1 MMGNIMLHLRRI
13 LFIIR
18 KEMLATLKDP
28 KNRIILTLPVIV
40 QSLLFGYVASY
51 NLDSVDYAV
60 LDLSRSRY
68 SEELISGL
76 NGSGIFKRVA
86 TLGNTSQIAPF
97 IDGRKANIVIVIGND
112 FADKITAGKIAP
124 VQVIT
129 DGRNTMTSGIA
140 AGYISSVVAEY
151 NNRLHGGRQ
160 LLHIDSMVWYN
171 PNLISRWGFLAALM
185 PMVSLT
191 QVMILAGLSV
201 AREKENGTFDQL
213 MVTPL
218 LPMEILIGKAI
229 PPLLIGMA
237 QSFIVLAIAVIW
249 FKVALVGSLF
259 TLALIMA
266 VFLLSCVGI
275 GLSISAVAKNMQQV
289 IVYNFVVLLPI
300 MLLSGMATPVRNMP
314 TVLQYFTYINPM
326 RFAID
331 GVRRVYIEGASLSM
345 IASDFIPMLIVA
357 AVTMPL
363 AAWMFR
369 HKLG

>member
-1 MMGNIMLHLRRI
+1 MEHIMLYIHRI
-13 LFIIR
+13 LFMVR
-18 KEMLATLKDP
+18 KEMLTTLKDP
-28 KNRIILTLPVIV
+28 KSRIILIMPVII

-60 LDLSRSRY
+60 LDLSRSRC
-68 SEELISGL
+68 SEELIAEL
-76 NGSGIFKRVA
+76 DGSGIFKRVA
-86 TLGNTSQIAPF
+86 TLGSTSQIARF
-97 IDGRKANIVIVIGND
+97 IDGREAV
-112 FADKITAGKIAP
+112 
-124 VQVIT
+124 
-129 DGRNTMTSGIA
+129 A
-140 AGYISSVVAEY
+140 AAY
-151 NNRLHGGRQ
+151 NSRLHGGHQ
-160 LLHIDSMVWYN
+160 LLHIDPVAWYN
-171 PNLISRWGFLAALM
+171 PNLISRWGFLASLL

-201 AREKENGTFDQL
+201 ARERENGTFDQL

-218 LPMEILIGKAI
+218 LPMEILIGKAV
-229 PPLLIGMA
+229 PPLLIGMV
-237 QSFIVLAIAVIW
+237 QSFIVLSIAVVW

-259 TLALIMA
+259 TLALVMA

-275 GLSISAVAKNMQQV
+275 GLSISAVAQNMQQV

-345 IASDFIPMLIVA
+345 IAYDFIPMLIVA

>member
-1 MMGNIMLHLRRI
+1 MEHIMLYIHRI
-13 LFIIR
+13 LFMVR
-18 KEMLATLKDP
+18 KEMLTTLKDP
-28 KNRIILTLPVIV
+28 KSRIILIMPVII

-68 SEELISGL
+68 SEELIAEL
-76 NGSGIFKRVA
+76 DGSGIFKRVA
-86 TLGNTSQIAPF
+86 TLGSASQIARF
-97 IDGRKANIVIVIGND
+97 IDGRKAGVVLVIGHD
-112 FADKITAGKIAP
+112 FADKITAGETAP

-129 DGRNTMTSGIA
+129 DGRNTMTSSIA
-140 AGYISSVVAEY
+140 SGYISAVAAAY
-151 NNRLHGGRQ
+151 NSRLHGGRQ
-160 LLHIDSMVWYN
+160 LLHIDPVAWYN
-171 PNLISRWGFLAALM
+171 PNLISRWGFLA
-185 PMVSLT
+185 
-191 QVMILAGLSV
+191 GLSV
-201 AREKENGTFDQL
+201 ARERENGTFDQL

-218 LPMEILIGKAI
+218 LPMEILIGKAV
-229 PPLLIGMA
+229 PPLLIGMV
-237 QSFIVLAIAVIW
+237 QSFIVLTIAVAW

-259 TLALIMA
+259 TLALVMA

-275 GLSISAVAKNMQQV
+275 GLSISAVAQNMQQV

>member
-1 MMGNIMLHLRRI
+1 MEHIMLYIRRI
-13 LFIIR
+13 LFMVR
-18 KEMLATLKDP
+18 KEMLTTLKDP
-28 KNRIILTLPVIV
+28 KSRIILIMPVII

-60 LDLSRSRY
+60 LDLSRSRC
-68 SEELISGL
+68 SEELIAEL
-76 NGSGIFKRVA
+76 DGSGIFKRVA
-86 TLGNTSQIAPF
+86 TLGSTSQIARF
-97 IDGRKANIVIVIGND
+97 IDGREAGVVLVIGHD
-112 FADKITAGKIAP
+112 FADKITAGETAP

-129 DGRNTMTSGIA
+129 DGRNTMTSSIA
-140 AGYISSVVAEY
+140 SGYISAVAAAY
-151 NNRLHGGRQ
+151 NSRLHGGHQ
-160 LLHIDSMVWYN
+160 LLHIDPVAWYN
-171 PNLISRWGFLAALM
+171 PNLISRWGFLASLL

-201 AREKENGTFDQL
+201 ARERENGTFDQL

-218 LPMEILIGKAI
+218 LL
-229 PPLLIGMA
+229 GMV
-237 QSFIVLAIAVIW
+237 QSFIVLTIAVAW

-259 TLALIMA
+259 TLALVMA

>member
-1 MMGNIMLHLRRI
+1 MEHIMLYIRRI
-13 LFIIR
+13 LFMVR
-18 KEMLATLKDP
+18 KEMLTTLKDP
-28 KNRIILTLPVIV
+28 KSRIILIMPVII

-60 LDLSRSRY
+60 LDLSRSRC
-68 SEELISGL
+68 SEELIAEL
-76 NGSGIFKRVA
+76 DGSGIFKRVA
-86 TLGNTSQIAPF
+86 TLGSTSQIARF
-97 IDGRKANIVIVIGND
+97 IDGREAGVVLVIGHD
-112 FADKITAGKIAP
+112 FADKITAGETAP

-129 DGRNTMTSGIA
+129 DGRNTMTSSIA
-140 AGYISSVVAEY
+140 SGYISTVGAAY
-151 NNRLHGGRQ
+151 NSRLHGGHQ
-160 LLHIDSMVWYN
+160 LLHIDPVAWYN
-171 PNLISRWGFLAALM
+171 PNLISRWGFLASLL
-185 PMVSLT
+185 PMVSLA

-201 AREKENGTFDQL
+201 ARERENGTFDQL

-218 LPMEILIGKAI
+218 L
-229 PPLLIGMA
+229 IGMV
-237 QSFIVLAIAVIW
+237 QSFIVLTIAVVW

-259 TLALIMA
+259 TLALVMA

>member
-1 MMGNIMLHLRRI
+1 MEHIMLYIHRI
-13 LFIIR
+13 LFMVR
-18 KEMLATLKDP
+18 KEMLTTLKDP
-28 KNRIILTLPVIV
+28 KSRIILIMPVII

-68 SEELISGL
+68 SEELIAEL
-76 NGSGIFKRVA
+76 DGSGIFKRVA
-86 TLGNTSQIAPF
+86 TLGSASQIARF
-97 IDGRKANIVIVIGND
+97 IDGREAGVVLVIGHD
-112 FADKITAGKIAP
+112 FADKITAGETAP

-129 DGRNTMTSGIA
+129 DGRNTMTSSIA
-140 AGYISSVVAEY
+140 SGYISAVAAAY
-151 NNRLHGGRQ
+151 NSRLHGGRQ
-160 LLHIDSMVWYN
+160 LLHIDPVAWYN
-171 PNLISRWGFLAALM
+171 PNLISRWGFLA
-185 PMVSLT
+185 
-191 QVMILAGLSV
+191 
-201 AREKENGTFDQL
+201 
-213 MVTPL
+213 PL
-218 LPMEILIGKAI
+218 LPMEILIGKAV
-229 PPLLIGMA
+229 PPLLIGMV
-237 QSFIVLAIAVIW
+237 QSFIVLSIAVIW

-259 TLALIMA
+259 TLALVMA